1 MWLLRKQRQLG
12 GNKWSEIAREWLD
25 WSGTSGG
32 GRNELQIKNRFKCLI
47 KKEGSGDSK
56 EQIIDRII

>member
-1 MWLLRKQRQLG
+1 LG